1 MENLEKDT
9 TIKEFPAFSRKAA
22 TEGIVLLKN
31 NNNVLPIKRTESV
44 SLFGR
49 CHIEY
54 YKSGTGSGGAV
65 NVLYS
70 VNALDGL
77 KNKNIK
83 VNEELVGL
91 YKNFIKESPFD
102 NGGGGW
108 AMEPWFQ
115 KEMPLTD
122 DIVKSAKDKSDKAII
137 FIGRTAGED
146 KDNQALEGGYYIT
159 KDESDM
165 IEKVSKYFDQVVIVL
180 NVGNIIDMSFS
191 VKYENEI
198 SSILYAWHGG
208 MEGGNALAEIITG
221 DESPSG
227 KLAGTIAN
235 NITDYPSNNN
245 FGDDKVNLYEE
256 DIYVGY
262 RYFET
267 FAKDKVMY
275 PFGFGLSYT
284 DFNIELVN
292 ETIINDTV
300 ILKLRVKNIGL
311 ITGKEVVQIYS
322 KAPQG
327 RLGKPSL
334 ELKAFQKTRS
344 LLPGDYQHV
353 TLELPISKLASYDD
367 GGYTGH
373 KSAYVLEAGTYGIY
387 YGNSIRNIKLGSEV
401 VIEDLIIVEQLTEAM
416 APIRELKR
424 MKPGKELSN
433 GQYQITYENAP
444 LRSIDLKQRISDN
457 IPKEIPIKGDL
468 GIKLLDV
475 YNKKNSLEEFTSQLS
490 LEELM
495 IIVRGEGMSHPL
507 VTPGTAAAFGG
518 LYEELRYYGIPS
530 SCAADGPSGLRM
542 DSGHKATQMPIG
554 SLLAC
559 TWNTPL
565 MEELYTYE
573 GKELNKNKVDTLLG
587 PGLNI
592 HRHPLC
598 GRNFEYFSE
607 DPLLTGEF
615 SKAAIIGMKKGGSEG
630 TLKHYIANDQEKE
643 RNHIDAVASER
654 CLREIHLR
662 GFEIAVKEGNA
673 KSIMTAYN
681 PINGIQAA
689 SNYDMNTTILR
700 NEWGFDG
707 MVMTDWWAIMNHN
720 VDGGESS
727 RKNVSY
733 MIRSQNDLY
742 MVVTNYGAKKNTLN
756 DNLKESIDN
765 NSLQVSELQR
775 SAMNILRFILNS
787 PSVHREIVKATTQ
800 EILPTTYHKE
810 VPTVNT
816 PIQHNSKENTDVW
829 LKVEENGI
837 FSIAV
842 DMRYD
847 QTPLAQSSCNILL
860 NNEFVTNVQLNGNG
874 NKWTTKHVTNV
885 KLTKGFYHFEIQ
897 FTKPGL
903 EIGTIEFV
911 NI

>member
-1 MENLEKDT
+1 MDKLEKDT
-9 TIKEFPAFSRKAA
+9 TIKEFPVFSRKAA

-31 NNNVLPIKRTESV
+31 DNNVLPIKHSETV

-49 CHIEY
+49 CQLDY

-70 VNALDGL
+70 INAVEGL
-77 KNKNIK
+77 RNRKTNI
-83 VNEELVGL
+83 NEDLVQR
-91 YKNFIKESPFD
+91 YSSFIEANPFD

-115 KEMPLTD
+115 KEMLLTD
-122 DIVKSAKDKSDKAII
+122 TIVEDAKSKSDKAII

-159 KDESDM
+159 KDEIDT
-165 IEKVSKYFDQVVIVL
+165 IEKVSKYFDDIVIVL

-191 VKYENEI
+191 IKYKDQI

-208 MEGGNALAEIITG
+208 MEGGNALADILCG
-221 DESPSG
+221 DISPSG
-227 KLAGTIAN
+227 KLAGTIAK
-235 NITDYPSNNN
+235 NIEDYPSNSN
-245 FGDDKVNLYEE
+245 FGDDRVNIYEE

-267 FAKDKVMY
+267 FAKDKVLY
-275 PFGFGLSYT
+275 PFGYGLSYT
-284 DFNIELVN
+284 KFSMELVK
-292 ETIINDTV
+292 EVVSDKSIT
-300 ILKLRVKNIGL
+300 LKIRVKNIGS
-311 ITGKEVVQIYS
+311 ITGKEVVQVYS

-327 RLGKPSL
+327 KLGKPNL
-334 ELKAFQKTRS
+334 ELKAFQKTRE

-353 TLELPISKLASYDD
+353 SIEIPISKLASYDD
-367 GGYTGH
+367 GGYTGY
-373 KSAYVLEAGTYGIY
+373 KSAYVLEEGVYNIY
-387 YGNSIRNIKLGSEV
+387 FGNSIRDLKVGTTFEINELR
-401 VIEDLIIVEQLTEAM
+401 VIEQLTESM
-416 APIRELKR
+416 APIKDMKR
-424 MKPGKELSN
+424 LKPGKLFNN
-433 GQYQITYENAP
+433 GQYELTYENVP
-444 LRSIDLKQRISDN
+444 KRTIDLDKRIIEN
-457 IPKEIPIKGDL
+457 LPKEISYKGDQD
-468 GIKLLDV
+468 IKLIDV
-475 YNKKNSLEEFTSQLS
+475 YNEKNSLEEFISQLTV
-490 LEELM
+490 EELI

-518 LYEELRYYGIPS
+518 LYEEIRKYGIPS
-530 SCAADGPSGLRM
+530 ACAADGPSGLRM

-559 TWNTPL
+559 TWNIPL

-573 GKELNKNKVDTLLG
+573 GKELSKNNVDTLLG

-615 SKAAIIGMKKGGSEG
+615 SKAAIIGMKNGGSEG
-630 TLKHYIANDQEKE
+630 TLKHFSANDQEKE

-654 CLREIHLR
+654 CLREIHLK
-662 GFEIAVKEGNA
+662 GFEIAVREGNA

-720 VDGGESS
+720 ATGGESS

-742 MVVTNYGAKKNTLN
+742 MVVTNYGAKNNALG
-756 DNLKESIDN
+756 DNLEESIN
-765 NSLQVSELQR
+765 NGSLTIGELQR
-775 SAMNILRFILNS
+775 SVMNILRFITNS
-787 PSVHREIVKATTQ
+787 PSIQREIQKAVIQ
-800 EILPTTYHKE
+800 EII
-810 VPTVNT
+810 PTVYEGTTSLISN
-816 PIQHNSKENTDVW
+816 PIQHNSKENTSAWIEVTQ
-829 LKVEENGI
+829 EGT

-847 QTPLAQSSCNILL
+847 QTPLAQSSCNIMI
-860 NNEFVTNVQLNGNG
+860 NSEFVNNIQLNGNG
-874 NKWTTKHVTNV
+874 NKWTTVHVTNV
-885 KLTKGFYHFEIQ
+885 KLTKGFYHFELQ

-903 EIGTIEFV
+903 EIGTIEF
-911 NI
+911 IGI